1 MMNIGLLNSR
11 SQRGLMRILV
21 AVRDVELGAFL
32 QREFDAEYFAVD
44 LVMDGEQAKS
54 LVQKRNYDAAILG
67 LNLRRQDDLD
77 ILRDIRARNEQLP
90 ILMLTNRA
98 RPEDYARML
107 DLGADDLVLRPF
119 APTELPA
126 RVRALLHR
134 GVHHAEPVLRVDDL
148 ELSCVEHSVARAG
161 RKIALTPKEFA
172 LLEYLMRNAGR
183 HVTRTQIVQHVWNLT
198 SHAMTNVVD
207 VYINYL
213 RRKVDLSPDCK
224 LIHTVRGVGY
234 RLQARTQ
241 HSPPI
246 S

>member
-1 MMNIGLLNSR
+1 
-11 SQRGLMRILV
+11 MRILV

-90 ILMLTNRA
+90 ILMLTN
-98 RPEDYARML
+98 
-107 DLGADDLVLRPF
+107 LGADDLVLRPF